1 MAQAP
6 RPRHIPRPPG
16 TPIDGGDPLA
26 ATGRTL
32 RWGVVSTGGIAR
44 SVTPRIA
51 SMRDATLHAV
61 SSRRPEKAKAFAEE
75 FGFATSYGDGDVPGY
90 QLLAD
95 DPDVDV
101 VYVATPHASHHEV
114 TRAVIEAGKHAL
126 VEKAFTINAREAED
140 LAALARARG
149 VFVMEAVWT
158 RFLPVF
164 QRVLDVIES
173 GEIGDVH
180 WLQGD
185 LGFRA
190 AEDPRDRL
198 WAPEAG
204 GGALLDLSVYPLT
217 WALGALGFPAS
228 LLARG
233 VLTDDGVDASNALTL
248 SYEGGEQV
256 QLLSTLRAQ
265 AARSV
270 TIGGTRGTIRTL
282 GSLTGPDGFVLQG
295 DGDPREER
303 FATARHRH
311 VYQLREVTRC
321 IQQGLVESPTMPLA
335 HTLQTMRLFD
345 EARRQ
350 LGVVYPND
358 AAVAAAS

>member
-6 RPRHIPRPPG
+6 RPRHIPRPIGPSS
-16 TPIDGGDPLA
+16 DDADPLA

-51 SMRDATLHAV
+51 SLGDAALHAV
-61 SSRRPEKAKAFAEE
+61 SSRRTDKAKAFAQE

-101 VYVATPHASHHEV
+101 VYVATPHGSHHEV
-114 TRAVIEAGKHAL
+114 TRAVIAAGKHAL

-140 LAALARARG
+140 LAELARERG

-173 GEIGDVH
+173 GEIGDVQ

-190 AEDPRDRL
+190 TEDPRERL

-204 GGALLDLSVYPLT
+204 GGALLDLTVYPLT

-233 VLTDDGVDASNALTL
+233 VLTDDGVDASNALML
-248 SYEGGEQV
+248 SYTDGAHV

-265 AARSV
+265 ATRSV
-270 TIGGTRGTIRTL
+270 AIGGTHGTIRTF
-282 GSLTGPDGFVLQG
+282 GSLTGPDGFVVQRG
-295 DGDPREER
+295 DDAREER
-303 FATARHRH
+303 FTTAHRH

-321 IQQGLVESPTMPLA
+321 IQQGLLESPTMPLA
-335 HTLQTMRLFD
+335 HTVRTMRLFD

-358 AAVAAAS
+358 AALSAAS

>member
-16 TPIDGGDPLA
+16 PIDGGDPLA

-32 RWGVVSTGGIAR
+32 RWGVVSTGDIAR

-51 SMRDATLHAV
+51 SMRDAALHAV
-61 SSRRPEKAKAFAEE
+61 SSRHPDKARAFAEE

-101 VYVATPHASHHEV
+101 VYVATPHAFHHEV
-114 TRAVIEAGKHAL
+114 TRAVILAGKHAL

-140 LAALARARG
+140 LAELARARG

-164 QRVLDVIES
+164 QRVLDVIEA

-190 AEDPRDRL
+190 AEDPRERL

-204 GGALLDLSVYPLT
+204 GGALLDLTVYPLT

-228 LLARG
+228 LSAHG
-233 VLTDDGVDASNALTL
+233 VLTDDGVDGSNALTL
-248 SYEGGEQV
+248 SYGDGAHAQF
-256 QLLSTLRAQ
+256 LSTLRAQ
-265 AARSV
+265 STGSLA
-270 TIGGTRGTIRTL
+270 IGGTHGTIRTL
-282 GSLTGPDGFVLQG
+282 GSLTGPGGFELQG
-295 DGDPREER
+295 EGVAREER
-303 FATARHRH
+303 FPTVRYRH

-335 HTLQTMRLFD
+335 HTVRTMRLFD

-358 AAVAAAS
+358 AAVASTL